1 VREWRT
7 RTRLRKT
14 LVDERTSW
22 LQRIQATLF
31 HHGIGGVPDQ
41 LLRVRGRAFLAELE
55 LPAARERIEVALE
68 MIDALDRQL
77 APLERD
83 IRALARRQA
92 GCRELMRHY
101 GIGPV
106 TATSIVAELGD
117 VSRLSASR
125 KAVRCAGLAV
135 GVHRS
140 DQYSRLGKLTRQGS
154 PQLRWALYEAAQ
166 PACKPR
172 SPHHGDYLELKAR
185 GLSHTRA
192 TMTIARKLARRCFH
206 SLRKLGP
213 AALEPA
219 TQSCTRTD
227 RFRQAH
233 RSPMTPKLPAG
244 SHKCCDTRPQ
254 AAIPKRPSGRSRSP
268 RIDRATITSPATRP
282 STQISPGARG
292 TTALTTTAELHNHSP
307 PTLTTAP
314 VQISSTVAPGSRW
327 SSDALAAVASSEPP
341 PFHAKQRSQ
350 RSGCDRGSGD
360 GQSRIVRS
368 SGRRRPGSAMR

>member
-1 VREWRT
+1 MAIVAGFDVHRAQITFDALDTETGEVHRGRIPADPESVRGWVGRFVGRRVEVAVEACTGWLFVCEALREAGAVAQLAETAETHARRGKKRRAKTDRADARWLRTLLAEGWLPEAWIPPAHVREWRT

-41 LLRVRGRAFLAELE
+41 LLRARGRAFLSELE
-55 LPAARERIEVALE
+55 LPDAARERIEVALA

-92 GCRELMRHY
+92 GCRELMSHY

-125 KAVRCAGLAV
+125 KAVRCAGLDV

-140 DQYSRLGKLTRQGS
+140 DQHSRLGKLTRQGS

-166 PACKPR
+166 SACKPR
-172 SPHHGDYLELKAR
+172 SPDYADYHQLKAR

-192 TMTIARKLARRCFH
+192 TLTIARKLARRCYH
-206 SLRKLGP
+206 SLRELGP
-213 AALEPA
+213 AALEP
-219 TQSCTRTD
+219 
-227 RFRQAH
+227 
-233 RSPMTPKLPAG
+233 
-244 SHKCCDTRPQ
+244 
-254 AAIPKRPSGRSRSP
+254 
-268 RIDRATITSPATRP
+268 IT
-282 STQISPGARG
+282 
-292 TTALTTTAELHNHSP
+292 
-307 PTLTTAP
+307 
-314 VQISSTVAPGSRW
+314 
-327 SSDALAAVASSEPP
+327 
-341 PFHAKQRSQ
+341 
-350 RSGCDRGSGD
+350 
-360 GQSRIVRS
+360 
-368 SGRRRPGSAMR
+368 